1 MLGAARLSIESSIWK
16 KMKVTAVDR
25 HHIARNQSLS
35 IGWMQVVQ
43 IGTVLPARLVYRR
56 EDTFKIAA

>member
-25 HHIARNQSLS
+25 HHIARNHSLP

-43 IGTVLPARLVYRR
+43 IGTVLITPFAYCR
-56 EDTFKIAA
+56 EDMFKIAA